1 MKSILSVDVFVIW
14 LTVISIPPSLPYPT
28 PLATESISVTGARLH
43 PLPGKGSWLG
53 CQDLLYVGAFSI
65 WELAAINSGSFLN
78 VLRDPA
84 CTLQPR
90 CSWGVKV
97 KVTMAI
103 IITICHSNH
112 Y

>member
-1 MKSILSVDVFVIW
+1 MKSILSVVVFVIW
-14 LTVISIPPSLPYPT
+14 LTVISIPPSYPT

-78 VLRDPA
+78 VLRDP
-84 CTLQPR
+84 

-97 KVTMAI
+97 TVAMAI